1 MPVSDNPA
9 TIAPDA
15 ANSATCGKEPLSNG
29 RGKVHGANGLGS
41 ANSAASPPKE
51 LSSVVWTFL
60 TTLATFAIF
69 LLQGILL
76 ARFLGAHGRGEFGTA
91 ILFPRDVLLYAGL
104 MGGIEAINSAA
115 SKMAG
120 NAIPLKRSALKLGLI
135 SGVMTGVVGA
145 LLATVTIF
153 FTSFSGGEDKW
164 YLLPFCLFCCLFVP
178 FEHVQLNVSA
188 VDRGKE
194 NYGFYNFNRL
204 IYAGTFS
211 VLLIAVFMTGLNRLL
226 PFSDLTTVCG
236 LFLLSRIVG
245 LLPTLRGME
254 LGRFRKR
261 DLPEVDA
268 VPSPLRLLIAG
279 RWFAVSTLATE
290 VFERL
295 DVLLIVAL
303 APIVESGY
311 YFVAVPVAA
320 VLTIAPNAL
329 GVFTFNAGADPNRRV
344 PLSLAA
350 SVMTGTAVLQ
360 ILSAIVYSIAMP
372 VLIIAVFKDDFANS
386 IPYALWLLPA
396 AAMKGFLQAADGYL
410 KGRGRPMIGVWS
422 RVFSTLAMIG
432 FLVVAF
438 QWFSEQVE
446 NKWLFIPMAA
456 CIGQA
461 ISLVLISIAVVRDV
475 RQRDRELNLSR
486 STGEVA

>member
-1 MPVSDNPA
+1 
-9 TIAPDA
+9 
-15 ANSATCGKEPLSNG
+15 
-29 RGKVHGANGLGS
+29 
-41 ANSAASPPKE
+41 
-51 LSSVVWTFL
+51 
-60 TTLATFAIF
+60 
-69 LLQGILL
+69 
-76 ARFLGAHGRGEFGTA
+76 
-91 ILFPRDVLLYAGL
+91 
-104 MGGIEAINSAA
+104 
-115 SKMAG
+115 
-120 NAIPLKRSALKLGLI
+120 
-135 SGVMTGVVGA
+135 
-145 LLATVTIF
+145 
-153 FTSFSGGEDKW
+153 
-164 YLLPFCLFCCLFVP
+164 
-178 FEHVQLNVSA
+178 
-188 VDRGKE
+188 
-194 NYGFYNFNRL
+194 
-204 IYAGTFS
+204 
-211 VLLIAVFMTGLNRLL
+211 
-226 PFSDLTTVCG
+226 
-236 LFLLSRIVG
+236 
-245 LLPTLRGME
+245 
-254 LGRFRKR
+254 
-261 DLPEVDA
+261 
-268 VPSPLRLLIAG
+268 LRLLIAG